1 MKWMKKEKCL
11 NIWICELS
19 PPSAEI
25 HRPYIHTERESSL
38 ERARGDSLW
47 KETMTIQ
54 LSITLSLSLETER
67 ARELKAAESKLLSLS
82 IVGE

>member
-1 MKWMKKEKCL
+1 
-11 NIWICELS
+11 
-19 PPSAEI
+19 
-25 HRPYIHTERESSL
+25 
-38 ERARGDSLW
+38 
-47 KETMTIQ
+47 MTIQ